1 MAHLE
6 FNMTIQTQFFLPDE
20 IVNELERRVPQ
31 PENRSTLIAEAL
43 RYFFA
48 THKEPNELE
57 LINQHAAELNQ
68 EAEDVLS
75 YQVSCEQR

>member
-1 MAHLE
+1 MI
-6 FNMTIQTQFFLPDE
+6 IQAQFFLPDE
-20 IVNELERRVPQ
+20 LFSELERRAPQ

-48 THKEPNELE
+48 THKEPSELE
-57 LINQHAAELNQ
+57 QINQHAKELNR

-75 YQVSCEQR
+75 YQVMYEEG